1 MAIAPDI
8 GRSRSAP
15 AGSVGCVMN
24 INTAY
29 LSSLLGSSAS
39 TGSGSQA
46 TQATG
51 AMAAASAALSK
62 AATRIQADA
71 TATTAQLSS
80 FGQLKSA
87 LASSQ
92 TAAQALTQLS
102 SASSAADVTQATGDF
117 FNAFNAAVKAAAAV
131 PGSEQAA
138 QAAGRVGR
146 DLDGALTGGV
156 ANQNAMSKLGLSVQT
171 DGTLKQD
178 ASKFAAALAKD
189 PAGVAAALAQL
200 GKQVQAAANKELA
213 SDGNVGNSVA
223 KLTLHSSALT
233 QQQKAM
239 LTLQQSTGLSVYQR
253 ASGQ

>member
-1 MAIAPDI
+1 
-8 GRSRSAP
+8 
-15 AGSVGCVMN
+15 MN

-46 TQATG
+46 AQATG
-51 AMAAASAALSK
+51 ALATASAALSK
-62 AATRIQADA
+62 TASRIQADA

-102 SASSAADVTQATGDF
+102 STSSAANVTQAMGDF
-117 FNAFNAAVKAAAAV
+117 FNAFNTAVKAAKTTAAV
-131 PGSEQAA
+131 PGSAQAA

-146 DLDGALTGGV
+146 DLDGALTAGV
-156 ANQNAMSKLGLSVQT
+156 ANQNAMNKLGLTVQA

-189 PAGVAAALAQL
+189 PAGVAAALTQL
-200 GKQVQAAANKELA
+200 GQQVQTAASKELA

-223 KLTLHSSALT
+223 KLTQHSSALT
-233 QQQKAM
+233 QQQKAL